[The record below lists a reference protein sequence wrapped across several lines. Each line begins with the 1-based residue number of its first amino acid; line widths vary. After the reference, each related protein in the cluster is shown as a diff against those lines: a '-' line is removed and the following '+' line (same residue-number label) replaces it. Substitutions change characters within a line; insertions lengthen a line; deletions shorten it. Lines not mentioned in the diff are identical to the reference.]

1 MCCVSVAVRSVKS
14 PKLLLRLRR
23 GLSHRLD
30 VASHEVARQQPAD
43 SDWHAM
49 LERLDAEARA
59 KERLHA
65 AELALNR
72 LARSEPN

>member
-1 MCCVSVAVRSVKS
+1 LRQVAVRPVKS

-23 GLSHRLD
+23 GLKRRLD
-30 VASHEVARQQPAD
+30 VAHLEVERQQPAD

-59 KERLHA
+59 KDRLRA
-65 AELALNR
+65 AEAALNR